1 MSDQVSL
8 HTERLPANH
17 ALGTRAG
24 AGRYAAPPR
33 PYSRGWA
40 TTTADR
46 RAHIRN
52 AEGVDGLDPFLDQDV
67 AASPNGNE
75 PAGPG
80 VQPKTGA
87 KHLWNATVGC
97 IHEGV
102 GPPVATGHL
111 RFANHPPRPCG
122 GISRREPLVATRFH
136 TASVELGHP
145 CTKNRAPK
153 MARRREPKCEG
164 LADVGVVLNSLRW
177 VKIL

>member
-46 RAHIRN
+46 RAHLRN

-67 AASPNGNE
+67 AASPNRDE
-75 PAGPG
+75 LAGSRLQPEAG
-80 VQPKTGA
+80 VKD
-87 KHLWNATVGC
+87 LWNTAADC

-102 GPPVATGHL
+102 GPLVATGHP
-111 RFANHPPRPCG
+111 RFANHPPD
-122 GISRREPLVATRFH
+122 SAAVFAH
-136 TASVELGHP
+136 A
-145 CTKNRAPK
+145 
-153 MARRREPKCEG
+153 
-164 LADVGVVLNSLRW
+164 NSSGDPFSHSLDPMQT
-177 VKIL
+177 